1 MDRCD
6 AYHRFAAQCIE
17 LASTMDS
24 PHDRSILMQMAL
36 VWSRLAEY
44 RARHIGSNEQTVS
57 ELAPPG
63 DKRVSGAA

>member
-6 AYHRFAAQCIE
+6 AYRRFAAHCIE

-36 VWSRLAEY
+36 VWCRLAEY
-44 RARHIGSNEQTVS
+44 RAKHLGLNEHIE
-57 ELAPPG
+57 
-63 DKRVSGAA
+63 

>member
-6 AYHRFAAQCIE
+6 AYHRFAAHCIE

-44 RARHIGSNEQTVS
+44 RAKHTGSNEPTVS
-57 ELAPPG
+57 ELESAG
-63 DKRVSGAA
+63 VKRVSGAV